1 MAKTANLNIRIDPE
15 TKIGAE
21 RLFSSFGI
29 TVTDAVNIFLRQALV
44 VGGLPF
50 EMKQPRF
57 NAETEAA
64 IREAR
69 EIAAGRVISN
79 GYSSAKELF
88 TEIDTTCSHAQRS
101 PAGR

>member
-15 TKIGAE
+15 TKSSAE

-29 TVTDAVNIFLRQALV
+29 TVTDAVNIFLRQSLL

-57 NAETEAA
+57 NQETETAL
-64 IREAR
+64 REAR
-69 EIAAGRVISN
+69 NIASGRFAAK

-88 TEIDTTCSHAQRS
+88 EELDAEC
-101 PAGR
+101 

>member
-15 TKIGAE
+15 TKSGAE

-29 TVTDAVNIFLRQALV
+29 TVTDAVNIFLRQSLM

-57 NAETEAA
+57 NRETEAA
-64 IREAR
+64 IQEAR
-69 EIAAGRVISN
+69 DIASGLTAART
-79 GYSSAKELF
+79 YSSAKELF
-88 TEIDTTCSHAQRS
+88 AELDAEC
-101 PAGR
+101 